1 MAEYVIASKSDMT
14 SIADAIRTKGN
25 TTSALSF
32 PNGMIGAIEALD
44 GGSATPSLQAKT
56 VAPST
61 SAKTV
66 TPDSGYDGLSQ
77 VTVSAIQ
84 TETKSVT
91 PSTSAQTVT
100 PTSGK
105 YLSKVTVGAVNT
117 ETKSVTPTTSSQN
130 VTPSSGK
137 YLSKVTVGAIETE
150 AITITTTGTYTPSSG
165 KYFSEV
171 TAELSSDI
179 VNIPYYQVTISS
191 AAQSSS
197 YTAPDLTVYNTRG
210 IEITI
215 DSGGTKTVSITQGG
229 IFVIEWGGGAQGG
242 LITSGSI
249 TLNTSVEVSVTDG
262 TCIAKL
268 DNGAIIKPASS
279 NCSVTCTRGL
289 GASI

>member
-91 PSTSAQTVT
+91 PSTSAQT
-100 PTSGK
+100 
-105 YLSKVTVGAVNT
+105 
-117 ETKSVTPTTSSQN
+117 

>member
-25 TTSALSF
+25 TASTLSF
-32 PNGMIGAIEALD
+32 PSGMIGAIEALD

-100 PTSGK
+100 PD
-105 YLSKVTVGAVNT
+105 
-117 ETKSVTPTTSSQN
+117 
-130 VTPSSGK
+130 SGK

-150 AITITTTGTYTPSSG
+150 AITITANGTYTPSSG

-171 TAELSSDI
+171 TAELS
-179 VNIPYYQVTISS
+179 VNIAALSLYQATISS
-191 AAQSSS
+191 AAQSNS
-197 YTAPDLTVYNTRG
+197 YTAPGLTVYDVAGNEK
-210 IEITI
+210 IIV
-215 DSGGTKTVSITQGG
+215 SGGTETAATAKGG
-229 IFVIEWGGGAQGG
+229 IFVIKWDEGAQEG
-242 LITSGSI
+242 LSTSGSI
-249 TLNTSVEVSVTDG
+249 TLDTSVKVSVTDG
-262 TCIAKL
+262 ACIAKL
-268 DNGAIIKPASS
+268 GNGAIIKPASS
-279 NCSVTCTRGL
+279 NCSVTCTRGANL
-289 GASI
+289 GVT